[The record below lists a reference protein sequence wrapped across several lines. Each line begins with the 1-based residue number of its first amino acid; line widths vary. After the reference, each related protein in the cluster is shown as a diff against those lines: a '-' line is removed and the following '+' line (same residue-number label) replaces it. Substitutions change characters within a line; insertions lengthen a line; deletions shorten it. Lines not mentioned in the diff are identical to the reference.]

1 MASSNS
7 HRPSDKFVILGF
19 LHFSSLLTWIKFVI
33 KPCMHL
39 VIIHLIWGLLRL
51 GKESW
56 NQTLRFW
63 YLCTKYDNCHSS
75 GRKAS
80 VIFVQLTRQLFA
92 SLNEQFHTWFCIVDQ
107 WRYYIYHFNS
117 RENMQSC
124 SLANAIQGTCSIWSR
139 HSMHQLEIIA
149 WRSTKK
155 CQMTV
160 PASIL
165 FHRSLLRL
173 WSEKYIFVFFLGND
187 TNGEQWCSSPLQQQ

>member
-19 LHFSSLLTWIKFVI
+19 LNFSSLLTWIKFVI

-75 GRKAS
+75 GRKTS
-80 VIFVQLTRQLFA
+80 VIFVQLTGQLFA
-92 SLNEQFHTWFCIVDQ
+92 SLNEQFHTWFCIVDE

-124 SLANAIQGTCSIWSR
+124 SLANAIQGTCSILSR
-139 HSMHQLEIIA
+139 WLFQYLSCFTEVYLGCGV
-149 WRSTKK
+149 KK
-155 CQMTV
+155 TSSC
-160 PASIL
+160 
-165 FHRSLLRL
+165 
-173 WSEKYIFVFFLGND
+173 FFLEMIQMENND
-187 TNGEQWCSSPLQQQ
+187 VLFLCNNSNCFCFGSV